1 MINSRYPLS
10 EAWLYFVVL
19 LLIPVFAA
27 SSWAA
32 NPPQSYD
39 DIKPFLPDTTILQNK
54 VVYLDFWAS
63 WCTPCQKSFPWMQS
77 LYDEY
82 HNRGL
87 EIIAVSLDKKKQAAD
102 KFLSDNEV
110 SFPIVYDSTGTLAKK
125 FNLEAMPSSFLYGRD
140 GKLKSSNK
148 GFKEDEAE
156 NLKFTIEDL
165 LSEEL
170 VK

>member
-1 MINSRYPLS
+1 MAKSKHSFN
-10 EAWLYFVVL
+10 EVWLHFAII
-19 LLIPVFAA
+19 LLILVFTAP
-27 SSWAA
+27 SWASK
-32 NPPQSYD
+32 PPQSYD

-87 EIIAVSLDKKKQAAD
+87 EIIAVSLDKKKQSAD
-102 KFLSDNEV
+102 KFLSENNV
-110 SFPIVYDSTGTLAKK
+110 SFTIVYDSTGTLAKE
-125 FNLEAMPSSFLYGRD
+125 FNLQAMPSSFIYGRD
-140 GKLKSSNK
+140 GELKFSNK

-165 LSEEL
+165 LSQGK